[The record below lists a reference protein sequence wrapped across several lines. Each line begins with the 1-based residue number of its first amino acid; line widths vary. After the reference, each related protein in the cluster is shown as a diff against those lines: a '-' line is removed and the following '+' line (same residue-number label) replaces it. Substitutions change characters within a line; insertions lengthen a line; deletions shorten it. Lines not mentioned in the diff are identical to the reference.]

1 MRTYSKLTSLAGSA
15 VLALTLAASPVLAAE
30 EPVEAE
36 TAEETAEAEADAH
49 AEDEGG
55 KIQLAETPDDRVG
68 LLILGFLGAI
78 TVGGAVTAVRQ
89 IGGKRPQATGEF
101 RWR

>member
-1 MRTYSKLTSLAGSA
+1 MRTYRKLTSLAGAA
-15 VLALTLAASPVLAAE
+15 VLAVALSASPVLAAE

-36 TAEETAEAEADAH
+36 TEEEVAEEEATTAEEP
-49 AEDEGG
+49 G
-55 KIQLAETPDDRVG
+55 KIQLTETPQDRVG

-78 TVGGAVTAVRQ
+78 TVGGGITAVRQ